1 MKNRAVC
8 FQTQNQ
14 KRKFSTSLSSLVEDS
29 PSYISSKLTQETPL
43 NQPIS
48 SRNRGKSI
56 ENSLRVYQQ
65 SMVYRSHAHWEFVL
79 SSEVKLSERFESIKR
94 TIYAIGFT
102 CLVVMGIEKFSKE
115 VCWTYFDPH
124 ISQDVAIKV
133 ILKSKL
139 HSEDEVERALHEMKL
154 HPQLIHKN
162 IIPCIASEET
172 RDSII
177 IITPL
182 AKGDLHSFAVNK
194 VVGEENCRRLCKQVL
209 EGLQYLHGMNLVHCD
224 IKPENILLFE
234 SAGGK
239 YFAKICDF
247 GFTERIDGSGLL
259 PYRGMRGSLGYFSP
273 EQLQK
278 KAYGQPVD
286 IFALGIII
294 YTLLCGYEPF
304 YPTNRAGLLTGDPAT
319 DSQILSFQ
327 SPYWDHI
334 STAARDFLRG
344 VLHGDPA
351 KRLTASLALE
361 SDWIRIPSKS
371 DNVLAQELA
380 EDAHIQFE

>member
-1 MKNRAVC
+1 
-8 FQTQNQ
+8 
-14 KRKFSTSLSSLVEDS
+14 
-29 PSYISSKLTQETPL
+29 
-43 NQPIS
+43 
-48 SRNRGKSI
+48 
-56 ENSLRVYQQ
+56 
-65 SMVYRSHAHWEFVL
+65 
-79 SSEVKLSERFESIKR
+79 
-94 TIYAIGFT
+94 
-102 CLVVMGIEKFSKE
+102 MGIEKFSKE
-115 VCWTYFDPH
+115 VCRTSYA
-124 ISQDVAIKV
+124 QGNGQEVAIKV

-139 HSEDEVERALHEMKL
+139 HSEDEVERALHEMQL
-154 HPQLIHKN
+154 HPQLIHRN
-162 IIPCIASEET
+162 IIPCFASEET
-172 RDSII
+172 QDSII
-177 IITPL
+177 IVTPL

-194 VVGEENCRRLCKQVL
+194 VVGEENCRRLCKQLL
-209 EGLQYLHGMNLVHCD
+209 EGLAYLHRERLVHGD
-224 IKPENILLFE
+224 IKPGNILLFE

-247 GFTERIDGSGLL
+247 GFTERIDDSGFL

-278 KAYGQPVD
+278 KSYGQPVD
-286 IFALGIII
+286 MFALGIII

-304 YPTNRAGLLTGDPAT
+304 YPTNRAGLLTGDSAN
-319 DSQILSFQ
+319 DAEILAFE

-334 STAARDFLRG
+334 STAARDFLRS